1 MQSRWSTAI
10 RASQLG
16 DEPRAA
22 ADRALAKK
30 RRGGGCTMRDT
41 ESDGDRMRSGYMNCK
56 EG

>member
-56 EG
+56 KG